1 MIDPEETEI
10 QNIKKLIWNTI
21 EKIVEKEKEIQNET
35 RISQKKEEVKIR
47 RRRRRKKRSI
57 RK

>member
-35 RISQKKEEVKIR
+35 RIS
-47 RRRRRKKRSI
+47 
-57 RK
+57 